1 MPLSYA
7 FTPKT
12 EKYSRAYGSGLRI
25 STKHSTIICKK
36 LTGMNLAKGEAL
48 LERLI
53 SEKESL
59 DGKYYTN
66 TSEEIL
72 DLLKSAESNAEFKG
86 LDTEKLIIFA
96 SAHKGFTF
104 FRPRRMKMRRDKKKI
119 TNVQI
124 VLVQK

>member
-1 MPLSYA
+1 MIKYA
-7 FTPKT
+7 FTPTT

-25 STKHSTIICKK
+25 STKHSVTLCRI
-36 LTGMNLAKGEAL
+36 LSGMNIVKGKIL
-48 LERLI
+48 LENLL
-53 SEKESL
+53 SKKEHL

-66 TSEEIL
+66 TAEEIL

-86 LDTEKLIIFA
+86 LDAEKLIIFA
-96 SAHKGFTF
+96 SAHRGFTF
-104 FRPRRMKMRRDKKKI
+104 FRPRRMKMRRDKRKV

>member
-1 MPLSYA
+1 MTLSYA

-12 EKYSRAYGSGLRI
+12 EKYSKAYGSGLRI
-25 STKHSTIICKK
+25 STKHSTIVCRR
-36 LTGMNLAKGEAL
+36 LTGMNLAKGKKL
-48 LERLI
+48 LENLL
-53 SEKESL
+53 SEKQDM

-66 TSEEIL
+66 ASEEIL

-96 SAHKGFTF
+96 SAHRGFTF